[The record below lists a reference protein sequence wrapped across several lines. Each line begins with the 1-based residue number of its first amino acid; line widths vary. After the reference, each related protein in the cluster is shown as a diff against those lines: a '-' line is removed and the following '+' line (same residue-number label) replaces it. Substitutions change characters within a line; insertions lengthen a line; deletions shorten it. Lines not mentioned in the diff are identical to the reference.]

1 MTKTEKNIDTKTNK
15 YHLEFRHIT
24 LLLAI
29 LVSVILILMIVE
41 RSFVHELLT
50 GTQNWYKRHSAEILA
65 NTNTT
70 SLELLVENVRDFKRL
85 PHEQRNKIIQSFNI
99 ILTQQM
105 LERNIKDICILV
117 PVKDSVLVLDDGQ
130 SLFNYLAREPVRT
143 FNKSA
148 HQSAVDLFNENFD
161 TIIEQEK
168 IISRLKAENHFEVL
182 VPFTPHGELIGVF
195 YMNTSPD
202 LKSFAQ
208 EFLSNYNQLAIIFF
222 ALILLSLLTM
232 YYIST
237 YTIQERDK
245 AQEKLFEEKQQFL
258 KTQIEHEKEQIFTK
272 RIYHTHHKAEKVMGF
287 IKEDLRNLNEN
298 NMSETKDKIVKYA
311 NFVARAIYDMKWYEP
326 PLQTI
331 RNPIFNT
338 DVNELIKFIVDNIF
352 LRISSK
358 MENIKFELNLSP
370 DFPKVHINEF
380 VVWEIIEPLIQNSID
395 HANTANLLISI
406 STKTN
411 SEEGKAHIIIE
422 DNGMGIKEE
431 LLTKVDGVQKI
442 FIENITTKNVE
453 ERRAGYGCYI
463 AYELSVKRCGWE
475 IKAENKEQG
484 CRFII
489 TINI

>member
-1 MTKTEKNIDTKTNK
+1 
-15 YHLEFRHIT
+15 
-24 LLLAI
+24 LLI
-29 LVSVILILMIVE
+29 
-41 RSFVHELLT
+41 
-50 GTQNWYKRHSAEILA
+50 
-65 NTNTT
+65 
-70 SLELLVENVRDFKRL
+70 ENVRDFKKI
-85 PHEQRNKIIQSFNI
+85 PHEQQNRIIQSFNI
-99 ILTQQM
+99 ILTQQI
-105 LERNIKDICILV
+105 LERNIKDICILI
-117 PVKDSVLVLDDGQ
+117 PTKDSVIVLDDGK
-130 SLFNYLAREPVRT
+130 SLYNYLARRQI
-143 FNKSA
+143 NSGSNSMHLSA
-148 HQSAVDLFNENFD
+148 INLFKHKFQK
-161 TIIEQEK
+161 IVKQEK
-168 IISRLKAENHFEVL
+168 IISNLKAENQFEVL
-182 VPFTPHGELIGVF
+182 VPFSPHGELIGAF

-245 AQEKLFEEKQQFL
+245 AQQKLFEEKQQFL
-258 KTQIEHEKEQIFTK
+258 KSEIEHQKEQTFTK

-287 IKEDLRNLNEN
+287 IKEDLRDLNPE
-298 NMSETKDKIVKYA
+298 NMSETKEKIVKYA

-338 DVNELIKFIVDNIF
+338 DVNKLIEFIVKNIF

-358 MENIKFELNLSP
+358 MENVNFRTNLCP

-395 HANTANLLISI
+395 HANTENLLVEI
-406 STKTN
+406 STKIDR
-411 SEEGKAHIIIE
+411 EKKKAYIIIE
-422 DNGMGIKEE
+422 DNGQGIKEK
-431 LLTKVDGVQKI
+431 LLEEENGIQKI
-442 FIENITTKNVE
+442 FIENITTKDVE

-463 AYELSVKRCGWE
+463 AYELSVKRCGWN

-489 TINI
+489 SFNL